1 VEKTAL
7 YSMTIS
13 VTATA
18 EQSWQLTLTG
28 LTQERELVLK
38 QMIFSFASHAEGAT
52 TSSTEERIR
61 QYMRKRGDFIGS
73 EAIARHYGASG
84 NVEF

>member
-13 VTATA
+13 VTGTA

-28 LTQERELVLK
+28 LTPERESALR

-61 QYMRKRGDFIGS
+61 QFLRKSGDSIGS
-73 EAIARHYGASG
+73 GAIARHYGVSG
-84 NVEF
+84 NVE

>member
-28 LTQERELVLK
+28 LTPERESVLR

-52 TSSTEERIR
+52 TSSMEERIR
-61 QYMRKRGDFIGS
+61 QYLRKSANSIGS

-84 NVEF
+84 SGE